1 MLFLPLAG
9 KFALSSRD
17 AYSEAMRLM
26 SLQSGSN
33 GNCLYV
39 EGRESAILIDAGIS
53 GKQAELRLKQFGRDI
68 RNTAG
73 VLLTH
78 DHCDHTRAAGIFQRK
93 FGTAIWASQPT
104 FDEAHFRHDLGQV
117 DTHHTFRTNRTFR
130 IGEFEIEP
138 IRTPHDANDSC
149 GFVLVAG
156 GKRLGILTDLGTVF
170 DGLGATIATL
180 DAVVLE
186 SNYDPH
192 MLKRAPYPAYVKQRI
207 QGPTGHI
214 SNAECATLLRDHGR
228 KLQWAA
234 LGHLSGESN
243 TPDLALHTARQTLGD
258 DLALHVL
265 RRDFAV
271 GDLEIR

>member
-1 MLFLPLAG
+1 
-9 KFALSSRD
+9 
-17 AYSEAMRLM
+17 MRLM

-53 GKQAELRLKQFGRDI
+53 GKQAELRLAEFGRDI
-68 RNTAG
+68 RKTAG

-104 FDEAHFRHDLGQV
+104 FDEAHFRHNLGRV
-117 DTHHTFRTNRTFR
+117 DTHHTFRTNRAFR

-138 IRTPHDANDSC
+138 LATPHDAADGC
-149 GFVLVAG
+149 GFVIVAG

-170 DGLGATIATL
+170 DGLGETIATL

-192 MLKRAPYPAYVKQRI
+192 MLARGPYPDSLKQRI
-207 QGPTGHI
+207 QSTAGHI
-214 SNAECATLLRDHGR
+214 SNAECAALLRDHGR

-234 LGHLSGESN
+234 LGHLSGQNN
-243 TPDLALHTARQTLGD
+243 TPELALHTAQQTLGD
-258 DLALHVL
+258 AIPLRVL
-265 RRDFAV
+265 SRDFAV

>member
-1 MLFLPLAG
+1 
-9 KFALSSRD
+9 
-17 AYSEAMRLM
+17 MRLT

-53 GKQAELRLKQFGRDI
+53 GKQAELRLASFGHDI
-68 RNTAG
+68 RKTAG

-93 FGTAIWASQPT
+93 FGTPIWASQAT
-104 FDEAHFRHDLGQV
+104 FDEAHDRHNLGHV

-130 IGEFEIEP
+130 VGEFEIEP

-149 GFVLVAG
+149 GFVLICG
-156 GKRLGILTDLGTVF
+156 TQRLGILTDLGSVF
-170 DGLGATIATL
+170 GGLGDTIATL

-192 MLKRAPYPAYVKQRI
+192 MLKRAPYPAYVKARI
-207 QGPTGHI
+207 QSDAGHI
-214 SNAECATLLRDHGR
+214 SNAECAGLLASHGH

-243 TPDLALHTARQTLGD
+243 TPELALHTAQQTLGD
-258 DLALHVL
+258 DLAIHVL
-265 RRDFAV
+265 RRDRAV
-271 GDLEIR
+271 GEMEIR